1 MCDNLSEQYARE
13 LRGNMRGN
21 LDEDISGNECKRMM
35 KTEMCW
41 EINVR
46 REI

>member
-1 MCDNLSEQYARE
+1 MRDNLSDKYARE
-13 LRGNMRGN
+13 LRGNMRWN
-21 LDEDISGNECKRMM
+21 LDDDIGGNECKRMM